1 MNPEI
6 HHPLG
11 LLPSDESD
19 LRLADLVHPSDWQN
33 PTPKGRYDLVIIG
46 GGPAGLVA
54 AASAAGIGARTAL
67 IERHLLGGD
76 CLNVGCVPSKALLA
90 AAAAAQAIR
99 DASHFGISSPPPIV
113 DFAAVMARV
122 RRVRAEMAPH
132 DSAARFRDLGVDVF
146 IGHGQF
152 TAPDRIT
159 VAGHSLSFRR
169 ALIATGARPD
179 VPPVPGLREVSPLT
193 NENVFNRTTLP
204 RRLAVLG
211 AGPIACELAQ
221 AFRRLGSEVTLLARR
236 DVLLARDASEA
247 GDILANRFSKEGI
260 QLHWNALLHRV
271 QRTPAGHLDLEYVY
285 GSRPS
290 RLEVDEILVATG
302 RRPNTEGL
310 GLATAGVALTE
321 RGAVAVDDSL
331 RTSNPRIYAAG
342 DVCLEHQF
350 THAAN
355 FAARTVVQNALFPGR
370 KRVSRLNIPHCTYTD
385 PEVAQVGHTLAS
397 AQIAGIPVTPFTRH
411 FRDLDR
417 ARTDGTTE
425 GFVRMLVRQGT
436 DRIVGATIVGSG
448 AGEMIGEV
456 AVAMAAGMGL
466 GTLGNV
472 IHPYPTLSEA
482 LQQCGDAYN
491 RTRLTPTA
499 RTWIQR
505 WLGWNRKR

>member
-1 MNPEI
+1 MNGESLP
-6 HHPLG
+6 PWG
-11 LLPSDESD
+11 LLPNDESD
-19 LRLADLVHPSDWQN
+19 RRLAELVHPSNWQN
-33 PTPKGRYDLVIIG
+33 PTPRERYDLVIVG

-99 DASHFGISSPPPIV
+99 DAAHFGISSSPPSI
-113 DFAAVMARV
+113 DFAAVMDRL
-122 RRVRAEMAPH
+122 RRIRAEMAPH

-146 IGHGQF
+146 IGQGSF
-152 TAPDRIT
+152 TARDRIT

-179 VPPVPGLREVSPLT
+179 MPAVPGLAEARPLT
-193 NENVFNRTTLP
+193 NENIFNSTTLP
-204 RRLAVLG
+204 RRLVVLG

-236 DVLLARDASEA
+236 DGLLTRDASEA

-260 QLHWNALLHRV
+260 RLHWNVLLKHV
-271 QRTPAGHLDLEYVY
+271 QRMPAGHLELEYVH
-285 GSRPS
+285 GSRPG
-290 RLEVDEILVATG
+290 RLEADEILVATG
-302 RRPNTEGL
+302 RRPNTAGL
-310 GLATAGVALTE
+310 GLEAAGVTLTE
-321 RGAVAVDDSL
+321 RGAVVVDDFL
-331 RTSNPRIYAAG
+331 RTSNPRIHAAG

-355 FAARTVVQNALFPGR
+355 FAARIVVQNALFPGR

-385 PEVAQVGHTLAS
+385 PEVAQIGHTPAS
-397 AQIAGIPVTPFTRH
+397 AQSAGIAVTPFTRH

-417 ARTDGTTE
+417 ARTDSTTD
-425 GFVRMLVRQGT
+425 GFVRILVRQGT
-436 DRIVGATIVGSG
+436 DRIVGATIVGAG

-456 AVAMAAGMGL
+456 GVAMAAGMGL
-466 GTLGNV
+466 GGGRGV
-472 IHPYPTLSEA
+472 A
-482 LQQCGDAYN
+482 
-491 RTRLTPTA
+491 
-499 RTWIQR
+499 
-505 WLGWNRKR
+505 